1 MEMVAES
8 DTSNLEV
15 AATPPS
21 SVMTRAN
28 EIVPQLV
35 LAGSTS
41 VVDLAAALAMSR
53 RSLERALAA
62 EGVSPA
68 TLFDR
73 ERRRLAQQWLP
84 TLTVEEVARRLGY
97 ANAPAFSRAF
107 RRWTGS
113 PPSTFQTRRGR
124 AATPANDVNPPPVT
138 QSDV

>member
-8 DTSNLEV
+8 ETSNIEL
-15 AATPPS
+15 AAAAPS

-28 EIVPQLV
+28 EIVPRLV

-68 TLFDR
+68 TLFDH
-73 ERRRLAQQWLP
+73 ERRRLALMWLP

-113 PPSTFQTRRGR
+113 PPSSFQISRRAR
-124 AATPANDVNPPPVT
+124 AQMT
-138 QSDV
+138 QTDA